1 MLYYALIEESEGL
14 DQSEGLD
21 VVRSSKLLS
30 KQCNICRFFY
40 YIRRNFRYSRNICD
54 GCFHYRTY
62 ENDNKHL
69 ILRIITIKK
78 GTYRTISNYFYDEVV
93 EILEKIN
100 PTKKFGCL
108 KKEDIALIDA
118 NNETKNEIKT
128 DKKF

>member
-1 MLYYALIEESEGL
+1 MLYFALIEDSEI
-14 DQSEGLD
+14 DKSEGLD

-30 KQCNICRFFY
+30 KQCNICCFFY
-40 YIRRNFRYSRNICD
+40 YIRRNFKYSRNICD

-78 GTYRTISNYFYDEVV
+78 GTYRTINNYFYDEVV